1 MKKSLNVFLILVVV
15 LLVLVGVYFLMGG
28 RLIEKFTGQD
38 KTKVTYYFLPG
49 CGWCQKFMPEWEKF
63 VKLAK
68 EEGIETEKVNAQ
80 ENAEDVT
87 KKGITAFPT
96 IHVGKGG
103 SKPVE
108 YNGDRTA
115 EDLLKFA
122 KSA

>member
-1 MKKSLNVFLILVVV
+1 MKKSLRILVALIAV
-15 LLVLVGVYFLMGG
+15 LLLLVGLYFLMGG
-28 RLIEKFTGQD
+28 KLIEKFTGED
-38 KTKVTYYFLPG
+38 KPKVVYYFLPG

-63 VKLAK
+63 TKLAK
-68 EEGIETEKVNAQ
+68 TEGMETQKVNAQ
-80 ENAEDVT
+80 ENAEEVT

-96 IHVGKGG
+96 IHVVKDGK
-103 SKPVE
+103 PTE

>member
-1 MKKSLNVFLILVVV
+1 MKKSLNVLLILVVV

-28 RLIEKFTGQD
+28 SLIEKFTGED

-63 VKLAK
+63 ENLAK
-68 EEGIETEKVNAQ
+68 KDGIVTEKVNAQ
-80 ENAEDVT
+80 ENADEVT

-96 IHVGKGG
+96 VHVAKGG
-103 SKPVE
+103 SKPAE
-108 YNGDRTA
+108 YTGERTA